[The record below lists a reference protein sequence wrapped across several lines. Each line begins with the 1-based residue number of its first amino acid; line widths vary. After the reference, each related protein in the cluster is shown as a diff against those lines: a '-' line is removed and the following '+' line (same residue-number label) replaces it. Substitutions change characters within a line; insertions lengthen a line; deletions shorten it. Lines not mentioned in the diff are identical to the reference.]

1 MSEVFEDHTNNEKLA
16 ACSRPAEPNGHTE
29 FEGPIEHDDP
39 FCSEDPDEFET
50 LVESEDP
57 HDFEDP
63 DEFETLVESEDPYD
77 FEDHDAIE
85 QSATLGASVR
95 FKGFANVIRAY
106 NTPVDDPGGSRTLNH

>member
-57 HDFEDP
+57 
-63 DEFETLVESEDPYD
+63 YD

-106 NTPVDDPGGSRTLNH
+106 NTSVDDPGGSRTLNH